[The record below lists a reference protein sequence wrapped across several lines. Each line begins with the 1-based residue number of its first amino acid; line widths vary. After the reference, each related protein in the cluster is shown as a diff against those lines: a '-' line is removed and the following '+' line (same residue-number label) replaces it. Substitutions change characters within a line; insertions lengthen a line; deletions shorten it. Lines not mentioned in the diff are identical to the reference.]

1 MNKTQIIIDSVLGV
15 AVVVLFVLFFT
26 SKSQSPVAS
35 SAPLKEYTGEALPI
49 AYLNIDSILL
59 NYSFAIEA
67 NEKLVSKQEDAR
79 LKLNTKLRTLQN
91 EMQEFQRKYENN
103 AFLSAERAQK
113 EYEKL
118 QKKQQDLQLL
128 EQKLSQ
134 EILEENQALNL
145 QLADSLTSYLNIF
158 NADGRYQIILS
169 NTAKDNVLMSD
180 DRYDITKEVV
190 EGMNARYN
198 KK

>member
-1 MNKTQIIIDSVLGV
+1 M
-15 AVVVLFVLFFT
+15 
-26 SKSQSPVAS
+26 
-35 SAPLKEYTGEALPI
+35 
-49 AYLNIDSILL
+49 
-59 NYSFAIEA
+59 
-67 NEKLVSKQEDAR
+67 
-79 LKLNTKLRTLQN
+79 
-91 EMQEFQRKYENN
+91 
-103 AFLSAERAQK
+103 
-113 EYEKL
+113 

-198 KK
+198 KQ

>member
-1 MNKTQIIIDSVLGV
+1 MNKTQIIIDSVLGI

-26 SKSQSPVAS
+26 SKSHSPVAS

>member
-26 SKSQSPVAS
+26 SKSQSPATS

>member
-49 AYLNIDSILL
+49 AYLNIDSIFFFF
-59 NYSFAIEA
+59 SFAIEA

>member
-35 SAPLKEYTGEALPI
+35 SAPLKEYTGETLPI

-67 NEKLVSKQEDAR
+67 NEKLVNKQEDAR

-103 AFLSAERAQK
+103 AFLFAERAQK

>member
-67 NEKLVSKQEDAR
+67 NEKLVNKQEDAR

>member
-198 KK
+198 KQ

>member
-79 LKLNTKLRTLQN
+79 LKLYQVAYIAKWDAGISTQV
-91 EMQEFQRKYENN
+91 RK
-103 AFLSAERAQK
+103 
-113 EYEKL
+113 
-118 QKKQQDLQLL
+118 
-128 EQKLSQ
+128 
-134 EILEENQALNL
+134 
-145 QLADSLTSYLNIF
+145 
-158 NADGRYQIILS
+158 
-169 NTAKDNVLMSD
+169 
-180 DRYDITKEVV
+180 
-190 EGMNARYN
+190 
-198 KK
+198 